1 MVNARRFANQ
11 VHKQAARLMRG
22 GGMDKEPKWYQS
34 VLAFPPLPLPGKM
47 PATRSAFDAK
57 PRDVDAFYSNRS
69 KQQPNTTPH
78 PLTIYYLEDDI
89 RRQFFRDH
97 PFETF
102 RPTTLV
108 EGKRIAAPN
117 PVTGKMWTRLRQRG
131 HNPRAEDA
139 VQFALNLYVHHDLPL
154 SEAYRRS
161 VAQFRALRGERQT
174 AVQVAALE
182 ARSLGAIFGHSEIEH
197 VFEKMKR
204 GLAGWQR
211 AAAVDEGE
219 MAARKRWKAVA
230 DRYEGTVEWTRGE
243 KYVRLWRDGV
253 RPTYSPAIS
262 QPTSA
267 LGIAPPTAADAAQAS
282 TAPTADYVSMLP
294 QRA

>member
-22 GGMDKEPKWYQS
+22 GAIDDEPRWYQS
-34 VLAFPPLPLPGKM
+34 KQEAGKHN
-47 PATRSAFDAK
+47 AARTD
-57 PRDVDAFYSNRS
+57 Y
-69 KQQPNTTPH
+69 
-78 PLTIYYLEDDI
+78 LLLEDDI

-108 EGKRIAAPN
+108 EGKNIAAPN
-117 PVTGKMWTRLRQRG
+117 PVNGKMWTRLRQRG

-139 VQFALNLYVHHDLPL
+139 VQFALNLHVHHELPL

-174 AVQVAALE
+174 SVQVAALE

-219 MAARKRWKAVA
+219 IAARKRWKAVA

-253 RPTYSPAIS
+253 RPTYSPAIA
-262 QPTSA
+262 QQVSA
-267 LGIAPPTAADAAQAS
+267 LGIAPPTAGEGEAAAAGQPAY
-282 TAPTADYVSMLP
+282 ASMLP
-294 QRA
+294 QASPVRA